1 MSFPG
6 LGRAGRTDGL
16 RAEGAGER
24 TEPLGSHRAPARHRT
39 RARGALPSTAQALR
53 GVDCHR
59 LRKGR
64 TSPRCLSTAMQVM
77 VRTSVTTA
85 ADCTKGTIL
94 QTKAP
99 ARGDRRVTHRG
110 AGAPPAPPRGRGWYP
125 SLRLGVLRLWRRCGR
140 RTIEKR
146 GTGCFPE
153 RHLPARTGQRRC
165 PRPARSPRVPR
176 AQGALFNPAGSLSN
190 RNKEIIL
197 TDWKREMVPRGIT

>member
-53 GVDCHR
+53 GVDRHR

-94 QTKAP
+94 QAKAP

-110 AGAPPAPPRGRGWYP
+110 AGGPPAPPRGRGWYP
-125 SLRLGVLRLWRRCGR
+125 SLRLGVLRPWRRCGR

-153 RHLPARTGQRRC
+153 RHLPARTGQRRS
-165 PRPARSPRVPR
+165 PRPARSPRASPGRKAHSLTPLVPCQI
-176 AQGALFNPAGSLSN
+176 AT
-190 RNKEIIL
+190 K
-197 TDWKREMVPRGIT
+197 K

>member
-6 LGRAGRTDGL
+6 LGRARRTDGL

-77 VRTSVTTA
+77 VSTSVTTA

-94 QTKAP
+94 QAKAP
-99 ARGDRRVTHRG
+99 ARGDRRVTHGG
-110 AGAPPAPPRGRGWYP
+110 AGAPPPLRAVAVGTRASAWEFYVYGDAADAEQSRKEARAVSLSGICPRGQNRDGARALHGARARP
-125 SLRLGVLRLWRRCGR
+125 PGAR
-140 RTIEKR
+140 RT
-146 GTGCFPE
+146 
-153 RHLPARTGQRRC
+153 L
-165 PRPARSPRVPR
+165 
-176 AQGALFNPAGSLSN
+176 
-190 RNKEIIL
+190 
-197 TDWKREMVPRGIT
+197 

>member
-6 LGRAGRTDGL
+6 LGRARRTDGL

-77 VRTSVTTA
+77 VSTSVTTA

-110 AGAPPAPPRGRGWYP
+110 AGAPPPLRAVAVGTRASAWEFYVYGDAADAEQSRKEARAVSLSGICPRGQNKDGARALHGARASP
-125 SLRLGVLRLWRRCGR
+125 GRKAHSLTPL
-140 RTIEKR
+140 
-146 GTGCFPE
+146 
-153 RHLPARTGQRRC
+153 
-165 PRPARSPRVPR
+165 VPCQI
-176 AQGALFNPAGSLSN
+176 AT
-190 RNKEIIL
+190 K
-197 TDWKREMVPRGIT
+197 K